1 MTISRA
7 QSEISTAS
15 SECVRGTGLNEGA
28 RCPSY
33 LSRAQLR
40 SDQRPF
46 RNIDV
51 CKLQIPLNFHCLLN
65 NASAMA
71 IEQCQC
77 NGDLDFVNR
86 KDMHFLKLNALS
98 LKLSLQKQQN
108 LQAD

>member
-1 MTISRA
+1 MISRA

-40 SDQRPF
+40 SDQRSF

-51 CKLQIPLNFHCLLN
+51 CKLQIPSNFHCLLN

-71 IEQCQC
+71 ILTLLTGKTCI
-77 NGDLDFVNR
+77 F
-86 KDMHFLKLNALS
+86 
-98 LKLSLQKQQN
+98 
-108 LQAD
+108 

>member
-1 MTISRA
+1 MISRA

-51 CKLQIPLNFHCLLN
+51 CKLQIPSNSLPFK
-65 NASAMA
+65 
-71 IEQCQC
+71 QCQC

-98 LKLSLQKQQN
+98 LKSSLQKQQN